1 VNTPNA
7 TAPLGF
13 ALKTILAQAIAIS
26 SAFILW
32 PLHHSAVIALALAT
46 ACAYVTARF
55 QQLPVSW
62 TLINALLPLAAALNL
77 SVEIPGWLF
86 SVPFVLLALTYA
98 PALWTRVP
106 YYPTPRA
113 AYALL
118 LAELP
123 SDRPFTFIDIGCGFG
138 DLLRFLS
145 ERRPLG
151 QFIGIEVGPLPWF
164 VANIRTIFSRRKNL
178 SILYRDMWRYPLSDV
193 DVVYTFL
200 SPAAMPRIWQ
210 KVSAELRPG
219 SKFITLAF
227 PVPSKSD
234 EMIAVKD
241 QKASKLYIHRLAREQ
256 QLDLC

>member
-1 VNTPNA
+1 MNTPNA

-32 PLHHSAVIALALAT
+32 PLHHSAVFAVVLAT
-46 ACAYVTARF
+46 ACAYLAARF
-55 QQLPVSW
+55 QQLPNSW
-62 TLINALLPLAAALNL
+62 KLINALLPLAAALNL

-145 ERRPLG
+145 QRRPLG
-151 QFIGIEVGPLPWF
+151 QFIGIEVGPLPWL
-164 VANIRTIFSRRKNL
+164 VANVRNILSRRRNL

-210 KVSAELRPG
+210 KVTTELRPG
-219 SKFITLAF
+219 STFITLSF
-227 PVPSKSD
+227 PVPAHSD
-234 EMIAVKD
+234 EVISVKD
-241 QKASKLYIHRLAREQ
+241 TRASKLYIHRIGR
-256 QLDLC
+256 